1 MTASADDRLTTLE
14 MRFAEQERTIDEL
27 SAEIARQWTVIERL
41 EKTLDALAQRFV
53 ALEEQATPRPEA
65 TRPPHW

>member
-1 MTASADDRLTTLE
+1 MTLSADDRLTALE
-14 MRFAEQERTIDEL
+14 MRFAEQERTVDEL

-41 EKTLDALAQRFV
+41 EKTLDALGQRFV